1 MNMNEN
7 LRLAAKEFTEKANKL
22 SSVIEI
28 AIVGS
33 VAGGDPYPNDLDLAV
48 VIRSF
53 DDFEILAKYAR
64 QISKYYHAWEV
75 FLFNEDLKQLG
86 RVCYR
91 KNCPTM
97 SVDCLVPGCGN
108 PPHLSVEPDF
118 EYDERMF
125 FESPIDVL
133 WTSLSKS
140 CLLLHKGELGI
151 FESRKYPVLEDIEIE
166 CILCGKT
173 FVFSANEQKW
183 YQKRGLRQPKRC
195 PDCKEKQLLDEFNLL
210 EY

>member
-140 CLLLHKGELGI
+140 CLLLHKEELGI

>member
-1 MNMNEN
+1 MNKSEN
-7 LRLAAKEFTEKANKL
+7 LRLAAKEFTEKAYKL

-33 VAGGDPYPNDLDLAV
+33 IAGGDPYPNDLDLALA
-48 VIRSF
+48 IKDF
-53 DDFEILAKYAR
+53 DDLAIIAKYAR
-64 QISKYYHAWEV
+64 QMSKYYYGWEV

-91 KNCPTM
+91 KDCPGM

-108 PPHLSVEPDF
+108 PPHLIVEPDF
-118 EYDERMF
+118 EYDEKIF
-125 FESPIDVL
+125 FESPIEVL

-140 CLLLHKGELGI
+140 CLLSHKEELGI
-151 FESRKYPVLEDIEIE
+151 FESRKYPVLEDIEIK
-166 CILCGKT
+166 CIICGRK
-173 FVFSANEQKW
+173 FVFTGSEQKW

-195 PDCKEKQLLDEFNLL
+195 PECKERQHLEEFNF
-210 EY
+210 

>member
-140 CLLLHKGELGI
+140 CLLSHKGELGI